1 MKVLLS
7 ATYPFIYLLLFFAIP
22 FDNYFRVFPNIL
34 LALLVFSFPFVV
46 CKEDFKKLRKVPT
59 VLFLFFIAVL
69 CLLSLASGRFDS
81 DSVIIQKV
89 GLAILFAI
97 LYIPVKD
104 FRKIKLTII
113 LSSLAV
119 IVFSVIKI
127 LIIIYTSEEI
137 VLGYSREVVE
147 SLLIDRIY
155 IGLLSILS
163 ILVSYQ
169 SLSKVYHPN
178 NKYHL
183 VNIIINLLFLLLM
196 VSKVALLVLAII
208 VLVRQLYS
216 KKKVF
221 RYVGALMLLAATITA
236 IGLISKSVKSPNQQ
250 AQSSF
255 LQNTLTWEMRTTVW
269 ENASHIISSNPLL
282 INGFGYKGTKEK
294 LVASY
299 GSRIKEKQKQARFVA
314 NRYNSHNQFLD
325 FYLSFGVFAVSLF
338 TGVLLLLLYKNKKYF
353 LPTSFLIVVI
363 CFCLVENVFHRQIGA
378 YYIGFV
384 LTALLV
390 KNSFMLPSNDSPKDT
405 Q

>member
-1 MKVLLS
+1 MKILLS

-22 FDNYFRVFPNIL
+22 FDNYFRVLPNIL
-34 LALLVFSFPFVV
+34 LGLLVLSFPFVV
-46 CKEDFKKLRKVPT
+46 SKEDFKKLHKVPT
-59 VLFLFFIAVL
+59 LLFICFVAILLI
-69 CLLSLASGRFDS
+69 LSLASGRLES
-81 DSVIIQKV
+81 DSTIIQKV
-89 GLAILFAI
+89 GLAVLFAI
-97 LYIPVKD
+97 LYIPVRD

-113 LSSLAV
+113 LSALAV

-169 SLSKVYHPN
+169 SLNKQYHPN

-183 VNIIINLLFLLLM
+183 INIIINLLFLLLM
-196 VSKVALLVLAII
+196 VSKVALLVLGII
-208 VLVRQLYS
+208 VLVKQLYS

-221 RYVGALMLLAATITA
+221 KYLAAKILIVAGVIT
-236 IGLISKSVKSPNQQ
+236 IGLINKSIKPSNQQ
-250 AQSSF
+250 SQTSF

-269 ENASHIISSNPLL
+269 ENASYIITSNPLL
-282 INGFGYKGTKEK
+282 LKGFGYKETKEK

-299 GSRIKEKQKQARFVA
+299 GSRIEDKQKQARFVA

-325 FYLSFGVFAVSLF
+325 FYLSFGIFAAGLF
-338 TGVLLLLLYKNKKYF
+338 SGILLLLLYKNKKYF

-363 CFCLVENVFHRQIGA
+363 SFCLVENVFHRQIGA

-384 LTALLV
+384 LTALLI
-390 KNSFMLPSNDSPKDT
+390 KNSFMLTKNDTIKDT